1 MGKPTVLTMFTNSF
15 ILQHPFYINYL
26 LLKSTIDSII
36 SSDDSIT
43 KEKILSVISDQ
54 FDSIK
59 EVKVTDTS
67 VIEKEMKDLAS
78 SYVSKVDNIY
88 FEVGDDILWKY

>member
-1 MGKPTVLTMFTNSF
+1 MKILTAKDSEESNDYRKK
-15 ILQHPFYINYL
+15 LDDINYL

-88 FEVGDDILWKY
+88 FEVGDDIL